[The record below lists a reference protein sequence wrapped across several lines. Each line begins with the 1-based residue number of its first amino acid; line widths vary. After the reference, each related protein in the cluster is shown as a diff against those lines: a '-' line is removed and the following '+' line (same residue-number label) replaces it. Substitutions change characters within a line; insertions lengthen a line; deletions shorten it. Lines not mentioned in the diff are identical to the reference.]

1 MPILSWLI
9 SKLTQFFL
17 GRAHTRRATSNAK
30 EREAGTFNSAF
41 SGKAESF
48 EKDYNAAARMLKDR
62 MDQKFP
68 DGHYAKLRSGV
79 NTPYDHGEDRAL
91 AVDTMS
97 TAIAMALRDG
107 ATVEQAAAAGAASVG
122 I

>member
-1 MPILSWLI
+1 VPILSWLI
-9 SKLTQFFL
+9 SKVTQYFL
-17 GRAHTRRATSNAK
+17 GRARTPKAILDAK
-30 EREAGTFNSAF
+30 EREAGTFDSAS
-41 SGKAESF
+41 SGRAESF

-62 MDQKFP
+62 IDQKFP

-91 AVDTMS
+91 AIDTMS
-97 TAIAMALRDG
+97 TAITMALRDG

>member
-1 MPILSWLI
+1 MPVISWLI
-9 SKLTQFFL
+9 SKTIQFFL
-17 GRAHTRRATSNAK
+17 GSAQERRSDLAAMKK
-30 EREAGTFNSAF
+30 ENGTFQGEYSTRARN
-41 SGKAESF
+41 F
-48 EKDYNAAARMLKDR
+48 EADYNAAATILRDR
-62 MDQKFP
+62 MGRKFP

-97 TAIAMALRDG
+97 TAIAMALRGG
-107 ATVEQAAAAGAASVG
+107 ATVEQAAKAGAESVG

>member
-1 MPILSWLI
+1 VPILSWLI
-9 SKLTQFFL
+9 YKMTQYFL
-17 GRAHTRRATSNAK
+17 GRAPTPKAILDAK
-30 EREAGTFNSAF
+30 EREAGTFDSAS
-41 SGKAESF
+41 SGRVESF
-48 EKDYNAAARMLKDR
+48 EKDYNAAALM
-62 MDQKFP
+62 
-68 DGHYAKLRSGV
+68 LRSGV